1 MNKLLTIAALAAV
14 LPWSAGAQ
22 VEKQVEVTKAY
33 VPSLESASKLRIVP
47 DMTDTTRMRPEIDY
61 TITPLSLRTTLST
74 RPIRPATVT
83 YWEFNRPL
91 PFYLKVG
98 AGYPLNS
105 VLDFYAA
112 TQNPGTGYIVGYVN
126 HEGRYAD
133 IRNDLGAKNNSVR
146 MFNRVGTAAGKY
158 FGRRVLEGDLSYENR
173 LYHRY
178 GAFMEDALAEDSGLV
193 TPGSAV
199 DYGDANVVVRFGD
212 DFQDLSRTNFDILL
226 RGGFFFDHSSV
237 PDYNNK
243 ARQTAF
249 DVRAKAA
256 RAFGRHSFSLEAGYE
271 RLAGQ
276 KALDGYKEHLIHA
289 AARYG
294 IGGGVARLEAGA
306 DYFHDKI
313 AGAES
318 ENYIIPFLRL
328 DINLGTVGLKPFAEL
343 DGGVAD
349 NSFRSLTRRNPYL
362 MTPQP
367 AGESEGGG
375 RGWLDRSSVDYNG
388 RFGIG
393 GSLWRDRFTY
403 RVYAGFSIRDNH
415 LYWRGA
421 DAEWTTVSAE
431 AIRPVYWPGIFV
443 PEMARQT
450 VTSFNAEVVYR
461 PLTTLR
467 LDLGVHGYLYNDDS
481 PLYNGS
487 PSFEGNAGIRY
498 EGRKIS
504 FGVSAL
510 LQSERKWSL
519 FVSDTQAENRVFTAP
534 FAVDLRVDFE
544 WKVSGRTAL
553 FAEGRNL
560 ANRKLYEF
568 ACYPDYGANFTVG
581 AKFNF

>member
-1 MNKLLTIAALAAV
+1 MKRVLIAAVFAAA

-33 VPSLESASKLRIVP
+33 VPSLESAVKLPVAP

-61 TITPLSLRTTLST
+61 TVTPLSLRTTLAT

-105 VLDFYAA
+105 VLDFYAS
-112 TQNPGTGYIVGYVN
+112 TQNPGTGYVVGYVN

-133 IRNDLGAKNNSVR
+133 IRNDFGVKNNSVR
-146 MFNRVGTAAGKY
+146 MYNRAGVAAGKY
-158 FGRRVLEGDLSYENR
+158 FGRHVLEGDLSYENR

-178 GAFMEDALAEDSGLV
+178 GAFVAEGYEPSEQTV
-193 TPGSAV
+193 MPGSRV
-199 DYGDANVVVRFGD
+199 DYGDANVTVRFGD

-226 RGGFFFDHSSV
+226 RGGFFFDHSSA
-237 PDYNNK
+237 PDYNAK

-249 DVRAKAA
+249 DVRAKIA
-256 RAFGRHSFSLEAGYE
+256 RAFGRHRFSLEAGYE

-276 KALDGYKEHLIHA
+276 KALDGYKQHLIHA

-294 IGGGVARLEAGA
+294 VGGGVARLEAGA
-306 DYFHDKI
+306 DYYHDKI
-313 AGAES
+313 AGAEA

-328 DINLGTVGLKPFAEL
+328 DLNLGTVGLKPFLEL
-343 DGGVAD
+343 DGGVYD
-349 NSFRSLTRRNPYL
+349 NSFRSLTRYNPYL
-362 MTPQP
+362 VTPQP
-367 AGESEGGG
+367 AAGEGDC
-375 RGWLDRSSVDYNG
+375 GWLDRSSVDYNG

-421 DAEWTTVSAE
+421 YSGRADADGE
-431 AIRPVYWPGIFV
+431 ASRLVYWSGMFV

-450 VTSFNAEVVYR
+450 VTSFNGEVTYR
-461 PLTTLR
+461 PLTALR
-467 LDLGVHGYLYNDDS
+467 FDLGVHGYLYNDDS

-504 FGVSAL
+504 FGVSAFV
-510 LQSERKWSL
+510 QSERKWSVI
-519 FVSDTQAENRVFTAP
+519 VSEQEDQNRVFAAP
-534 FAVDLRVDFE
+534 FAVDLRIDFE
-544 WKVSGRTAL
+544 WKVSGRVSL

-560 ANRKLYEF
+560 VNRRLYEF
-568 ACYPDYGANFTVG
+568 ACYPEYSANFTVG
-581 AKFNF
+581 AKINF